1 MSVSYFFVAFDNE
14 EKEKENGKE
23 KESSS
28 RRRSLCGCVVLCC
41 IVWCFGWVGDGSELD
56 KRESLLVW
64 RNI

>member
-28 RRRSLCGCVVLCC
+28 RRRRVFVAVLCC